1 MRLDETLLLSRKN
14 AMFYA
19 GQLGDEKFDAQVAPH
34 VRTKRIGSRTYYLRK
49 DIDRWAGLDTSTED
63 SHLSSATLL
72 DRL

>member
-1 MRLDETLLLSRKN
+1 MRLDEAALLSRKN

-34 VRTKRIGSRTYYLRK
+34 VRTKRIGSRLYYMRK
-49 DIDRWAGLDTSTED
+49 DIDRWAGLDTSSEEP
-63 SHLSSATLL
+63 HLPARTLL

>member
-19 GQLGDEKFDAQVAPH
+19 GQLGEEKFDAQVAPH
-34 VRTKRIGSRTYYLRK
+34 VRTKRIGSRVYYVRA
-49 DIDRWAGLDTSTED
+49 DIDRWAGLDPSTESD
-63 SHLSSATLL
+63 HIPARTLL